1 MISKIPIAQVP
12 RRRGRNSPLAPFLR
26 LARELRPGEALR
38 MDVLDLDHAERVHR
52 ALHRMLRYHGIVAR
66 IRTQPDALYVWR
78 EKP

>member
-1 MISKIPIAQVP
+1 
-12 RRRGRNSPLAPFLR
+12 
-26 LARELRPGEALR
+26 
-38 MDVLDLDHAERVHR
+38 VLDLDHAERVHR